1 MNIFR
6 CVRGGLFLSV
16 AGVLLLQNSSG
27 RSAPDER
34 GSPQGTLKYHIQT
47 ALKEGRREITYIEMC
62 DMPSGI
68 NSIADVLRES
78 SLLRVKV
85 IDKETTI
92 SDDIRRW
99 VKLETLEIIHRQNKV
114 DDQPLVEGA
123 PPRFLPL
130 QPSECILIEPG
141 AVATIDGIHVEN
153 VGRNDYTLIPGREYL
168 IAAYLESGGK
178 RITPVANHGIDGIF
192 AVTGS
197 TLYPLAPNDRA
208 LVREVKQVY
217 CSDLD
222 RLRLSVRQ
230 YQESEK
236 IQRIKIAS
244 N

>member
-16 AGVLLLQNSSG
+16 AGLLLLQNSSG
-27 RSAPDER
+27 RSAQDER
-34 GSPQGTLKYHIQT
+34 GGPQGTLKDAIEA

-68 NSIADVLRES
+68 NSMADVLREY

-85 IDKETTI
+85 IDKETMI

-99 VKLETLEIIHRQNKV
+99 VKLETLEVIHQQNKV
-114 DDQPLVEGA
+114 NDQPLVEGA

-130 QPSECILIEPG
+130 QPSECVLIEPG
-141 AVATIDGIHVEN
+141 AVATIDGIHVER
-153 VGRNDYTLIPGREYL
+153 VGSDDYTLIRGREYL
-168 IAAYLESGGK
+168 VAAYLESGGK
-178 RITPVANHGIDGIF
+178 RIIPVADHGIDGIF

-208 LVREVKQVY
+208 LVSEVKQVY
-217 CSDLD
+217 CNDLD
-222 RLRLSVRQ
+222 RLRLGVRQ
-230 YQESEK
+230 YQESQK
-236 IQRIKIAS
+236 K
-244 N
+244 

>member
-1 MNIFR
+1 MDIFR
-6 CVRGGLFLSV
+6 CVRGGLFLSIT
-16 AGVLLLQNSSG
+16 GVLLLQNSSG
-27 RSAPDER
+27 RSAQDER
-34 GSPQGTLKYHIQT
+34 GRPQGTLKYHIQT
-47 ALKEGRREITYIEMC
+47 ALKEGRREITYFESC

-68 NSIADVLRES
+68 NSIADIMRES

-99 VKLETLEIIHRQNKV
+99 VKLETLEVIHQQNKV
-114 DDQPLVEGA
+114 DDEPLVEGA
-123 PPRFLPL
+123 PPRFLSL

-141 AVATIDGIHVEN
+141 AVATIDGIHVER
-153 VGRNDYTLIPGREYL
+153 VGRNDYTLIRDREYL

-178 RITPVANHGIDGIF
+178 RITPVANHGVDGIF

-208 LVREVKQVY
+208 LVREVERVY
-217 CSDLD
+217 GNDLE
-222 RLRLSVRQ
+222 RLRLGVRQ

-236 IQRIKIAS
+236 QQRIKIAS
-244 N
+244 K